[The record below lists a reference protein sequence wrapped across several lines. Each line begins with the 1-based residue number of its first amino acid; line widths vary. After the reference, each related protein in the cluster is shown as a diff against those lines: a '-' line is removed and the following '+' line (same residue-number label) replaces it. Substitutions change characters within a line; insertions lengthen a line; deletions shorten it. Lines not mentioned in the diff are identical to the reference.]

1 MSIWKLLGILFAV
14 LLGLG
19 VILFVRQ
26 TYLYYEA
33 IRSGAA
39 NPALDQRLESTVS
52 RLVANRQVTDED
64 LAGLAD
70 AKAPSQ
76 GPADAPLTIVEFL
89 DYGCPYCRAA
99 FEPVRELAVE
109 RAGKVRLII
118 RDFPLDD
125 LHPGATKAAI
135 GARCAQ
141 EQGKFWS
148 YHDKLFLLDQR
159 SFEES
164 ELFDVAREIS
174 LDMSKFTECVG
185 SGRAGALV
193 QADQVAGLRA
203 GVQGTPT
210 FFFNGVKVQG
220 APDAE
225 ALTYI
230 VDQFLA
236 RTASSTTP

>member
-1 MSIWKLLGILFAV
+1 MSVWKLLGILFAI
-14 LLGLG
+14 LLGIG
-19 VILFVRQ
+19 IVLFVRQ
-26 TYLYYEA
+26 TYLYYGA
-33 IRSGAA
+33 IRSGEV
-39 NPALDQRLESTVS
+39 NPVLDKRLESTVS
-52 RLVANRQVTDED
+52 RLVANRNVTDED
-64 LAGLAD
+64 LAALVD
-70 AKAPSQ
+70 PKAPSQ

-99 FEPVRELAVE
+99 FEPVRELTVG
-109 RAGKVRLII
+109 RAGKIRLVI

-141 EQGKFWS
+141 EQGKFWA

-159 SFEES
+159 SFVEAD
-164 ELFDVAREIS
+164 LFDIAREIS
-174 LDMSKFTECVG
+174 LDVSKFTECVG
-185 SGRAGALV
+185 SGRPAALV

-220 APDAE
+220 APDSA

-236 RTASSTTP
+236 RTAASSTP